1 MPPEAAVSAGS
12 RRSPVLVAIF
22 AYNEVSKLQRTVSRF
37 RELKEVDLLIMDDGS
52 TDGSVEELGA
62 GPWTVLQNEGNRGAG
77 YSVRRVLDYA
87 REAGYELA
95 CLVAGN
101 DKDRPE
107 DIARLVEPVLAGRAD
122 FVQGS
127 RYAPGGSYGNM
138 PVSRLVATRWIH
150 PLLVFAMT
158 GRWLSD
164 TTNGFRAVRLSI
176 LDDPRIDLHQS
187 WLDRYELEPY
197 LLYKVLRL
205 GYRVEVVPVTKIYP
219 EHSQGY
225 TKVRPFSGWWSILRP
240 YVFLALRL
248 RK

>member
-1 MPPEAAVSAGS
+1 VSS
-12 RRSPVLVAIF
+12 RPRKVLVAIF
-22 AYNEVSKLQRTVSRF
+22 AYNEAEKLQRTVLRF
-37 RELKEVDLLIMDDGS
+37 CELKDVDLLIMDDGS
-52 TDGSVEELGA
+52 TDGSIGRLGT
-62 GPWTVLQNEGNRGAG
+62 GSWTVLRNETNRGAG
-77 YSVRRVLDYA
+77 YSVRRVLLHA
-87 REAGYELA
+87 REAGYEVA

-107 DIARLVEPVLAGRAD
+107 DIARIVEPVLAGRAE

-127 RYAPGGSYGNM
+127 RYAPGGAYGNM
-138 PVSRLVATRWIH
+138 PLSRRVATRWIH

-158 GRWLSD
+158 RRWLSD
-164 TTNGFRAVRLSI
+164 TTNGFRAIRLSI
-176 LDDPRIDLHQS
+176 LGDPRIDLSQP

-225 TKVRPFSGWWSILRP
+225 TKVRAFSGWWSILRP
-240 YVFLALRL
+240 YVLIALRL
-248 RK
+248 KR